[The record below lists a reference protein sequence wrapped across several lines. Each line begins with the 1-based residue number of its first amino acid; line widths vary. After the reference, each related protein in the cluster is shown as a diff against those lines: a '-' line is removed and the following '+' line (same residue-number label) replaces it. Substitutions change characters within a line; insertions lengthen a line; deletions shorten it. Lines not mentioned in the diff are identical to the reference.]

1 MRVVVRDASF
11 LKRIEGVLILGSFK
25 KEKLPGWTKSLP
37 GGIEELISRTVKED
51 MFEWESDKIL
61 SIRGQKN
68 SRVRTI
74 LLIGLGEKSEWNEE
88 KARRAAGISRTS
100 LSSSRHQKASMLIF
114 GSEADPAIAK
124 AQTEGFILSGYKF
137 DKYKTKDNRDDGAGE
152 FGSLELIAPWG
163 KVNSDLKKAVKNGAI
178 ISESVMFTRDLQ
190 AEPANTATPSFL
202 AAKARKIASSS
213 PKIRVKV
220 FDRAKIKKLKMGAL
234 IGVSKGSIE
243 PPKFIILEYRG
254 ASAGR
259 KPIALVGK
267 GITFDS
273 GGISIKPSAGMEE
286 MKYDMSGA
294 AAVLGVFKALVQI
307 NVKGNVVGIIP
318 ATENLLGGSAQKPG
332 DIVKTYSGKTIE
344 VINTDAEG
352 RLVLADALAYVVRN
366 YNPSAIVDLATLTG
380 AVVVALGTHATG
392 LVSNNSELTK
402 KLIDAGESTG
412 ERVWELP
419 LWDEFRDQIKS
430 DIADMKNI
438 GGREGGTITAAAL
451 LEKFV
456 GETPWV
462 HLDIAGTAYI
472 SKPLPYSPKGP
483 TGVGVRLLMEF
494 LK

>member
-1 MRVVVRDASF
+1 LKVIVRDGSY
-11 LKRIEGVLILGSFK
+11 LKGVEGVLIIGSFK
-25 KEKLPGWTKSLP
+25 DEKLPGWAKALP

-51 MFEWESDKIL
+51 MFEWDSGKTL

-68 SRVRTI
+68 SKVRTV
-74 LLIGLGEKSEWNEE
+74 LLVGLGEKSEWNEE
-88 KARRAAGISRTS
+88 KARRAGGISRTS
-100 LSSSRHQKASMLIF
+100 LSSSRHKKASMLIF
-114 GSEADPAIAK
+114 GSEADPAVAK

-137 DKYKTKDNRDDGAGE
+137 DKYKTKDDSDDSVSE
-152 FGSLELIAPWG
+152 FTSLELINPQGNA
-163 KVNSDLKKAVKNGAI
+163 KAELKKSVKNGAI

-190 AEPANTATPSFL
+190 VEPGNTATPSFL
-202 AAKARKIASSS
+202 AAKARKIAGSS

-220 FDRAKIKKLKMGAL
+220 FDRAKMRKLKMGAL
-234 IGVSKGSIE
+234 IGVSKGSVE
-243 PPKFIILEYRG
+243 PPKLILLEYRG
-254 ASAGR
+254 ASARR
-259 KPIALVGK
+259 KPIALIGK

-294 AAVLGVFKALVQI
+294 AAVLGVFRALAEIDVRE
-307 NVKGNVVGIIP
+307 NVVGIIP
-318 ATENLLGGSAQKPG
+318 ATENLPGGNALKPG
-332 DIVKTYSGKTIE
+332 DVLKTYSGKTIE

-352 RLVLADALAYVVRN
+352 RLVLADAIAYAVRN
-366 YNPSAIVDLATLTG
+366 YKPSAIVDLATLTG
-380 AVVVALGTHATG
+380 SVVVALGTHATG
-392 LVSNNSELTK
+392 LISNNRELTK
-402 KLIDAGESTG
+402 KLIGAGESTG

-430 DIADMKNI
+430 DVADMKNI

-472 SKPLPYSPKGP
+472 NKPLPYSPKGP